1 MKLSFKVFQL
11 PEVGLLCMLC
21 VYNSLYVYL
30 SDKYYSSKMLLSK
43 LLREVDW
50 SNQFNVSLCQLEQ
63 TKSFFLGFS
72 ALCLQLHCIPL
83 CLHAAHADDRPI
95 YTAANIIGKMFAL
108 IRGLPL
114 LHCLPG
120 TMQSHN
126 FVWCAYFDLGC
137 THIPLRFIPRHYTT
151 SVINPY

>member
-1 MKLSFKVFQL
+1 
-11 PEVGLLCMLC
+11 MLF
-21 VYNSLYVYL
+21 VYNSLYVQL
-30 SDKYYSSKMLLSK
+30 SDKYYSPKMLM
-43 LLREVDW
+43 RRVDC

-63 TKSFFLGFS
+63 TKSLFLGLS
-72 ALCLQLHCIPL
+72 VLLLWLHCIHS
-83 CLHAAHADDRPI
+83 CLHAAHAEDRPI

-137 THIPLRFIPRHYTT
+137 THIPLRFTPRHYTT